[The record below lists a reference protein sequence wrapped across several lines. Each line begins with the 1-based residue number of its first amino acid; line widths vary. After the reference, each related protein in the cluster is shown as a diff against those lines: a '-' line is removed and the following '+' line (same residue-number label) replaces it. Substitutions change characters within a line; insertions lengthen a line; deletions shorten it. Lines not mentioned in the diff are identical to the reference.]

1 MLHNVFKVAQTEH
14 STSVSS
20 PLKRVLLLTTPGSR
34 VKERK
39 ERRWS
44 EKEGTQAF
52 WFFLDY

>member
-1 MLHNVFKVAQTEH
+1 MLHNMFTIAQTEH